1 MVDPNEEITQEEI
14 DAIVAE
20 WNSRDV
26 SPDRWIHSD
35 RVSFTVHLLPSEA
48 SAIDARARR
57 EGKTR
62 DELIREL
69 AYA

>member
-48 SAIDARARR
+48 STIDARARR

-62 DELIREL
+62 NENESALL
-69 AYA
+69 C